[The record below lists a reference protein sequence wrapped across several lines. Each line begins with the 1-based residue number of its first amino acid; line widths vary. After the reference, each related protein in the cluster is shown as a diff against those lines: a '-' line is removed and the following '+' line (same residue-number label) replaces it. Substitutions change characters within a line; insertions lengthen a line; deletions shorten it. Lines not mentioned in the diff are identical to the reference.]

1 MKSCN
6 IIKIYLEYCEFDK
19 ELDKNTLKAYRIDLR
34 QYYEFIGEEITSK
47 ETIEKYIR
55 LLHKKYKSR
64 TTKRKIASMKAFY
77 TYLEEKQIISENPFR
92 RIRMKF
98 KEEKVLPRIIPKN
111 DIERLLNYMYGQ
123 LRKQKGKNILRDLAV
138 VEMFFATGARVYE
151 ISNIRIE
158 NIDMKTGSIYF
169 NGKDR
174 KE

>member
-1 MKSCN
+1 
-6 IIKIYLEYCEFDK
+6 
-19 ELDKNTLKAYRIDLR
+19 
-34 QYYEFIGEEITSK
+34 
-47 ETIEKYIR
+47 
-55 LLHKKYKSR
+55 
-64 TTKRKIASMKAFY
+64 
-77 TYLEEKQIISENPFR
+77 
-92 RIRMKF
+92 MKF
-98 KEEKVLPRIIPKN
+98 KEEKVLSRIIPKN

-169 NGKDR
+169 NGKER